1 VRATGACVDS
11 GAEGEPGQVDE
22 DRLTGWIHP
31 AARGDRRVDSRDE
44 RRGGGVGLDEQS
56 DPGSGLLVTL
66 SAARGQHTLQCLIRG
81 VGDRDMRLVA
91 RGHRCNIWCNV
102 AWQAQGLGQDFSRVA
117 LVPPQAFEIDTLH
130 LRYGKSTPTD
140 VVGPL
145 TESGNA
151 ATQPRNAPVCGG
163 SLDYSVCGVSQRCN
177 RRRFGHVSS
186 IGAWLFGLHRT
197 TELATMGLV
206 TQEANR
212 SVPNLA
218 QVAKA
223 LADQRRAELALT
235 LIDGRAWTP
244 TELATHHGWPR
255 SSTTEH
261 LNVLIGA
268 GLIGETRQGK
278 HRYVRLSDAEVAE
291 TIERLAAL
299 APTSRSV
306 DRSLRAQHRNQ
317 RLRAARTCYTHLAG
331 QLGVQL
337 RDGLVRTGVVSTANG
352 YTLSPG
358 GPSWF
363 DDLGYPLRRRGAA
376 DRRAMIRPCLDWT
389 ERVDHLGGIVADTL
403 CYALTDL
410 GWITRS
416 NSDRAVRISP
426 AGKTELIRL
435 GLL

>member
-1 VRATGACVDS
+1 
-11 GAEGEPGQVDE
+11 
-22 DRLTGWIHP
+22 
-31 AARGDRRVDSRDE
+31 
-44 RRGGGVGLDEQS
+44 
-56 DPGSGLLVTL
+56 
-66 SAARGQHTLQCLIRG
+66 
-81 VGDRDMRLVA
+81 
-91 RGHRCNIWCNV
+91 
-102 AWQAQGLGQDFSRVA
+102 
-117 LVPPQAFEIDTLH
+117 
-130 LRYGKSTPTD
+130 
-140 VVGPL
+140 
-145 TESGNA
+145 
-151 ATQPRNAPVCGG
+151 
-163 SLDYSVCGVSQRCN
+163 
-177 RRRFGHVSS
+177 
-186 IGAWLFGLHRT
+186 
-197 TELATMGLV
+197 V

-306 DRSLRAQHRNQ
+306 DRSLRAQHRDQ

-337 RDGLVRTGVVSTANG
+337 RRGVVQ
-352 YTLSPG
+352 PG
-358 GPSWF
+358 P
-363 DDLGYPLRRRGAA
+363 P
-376 DRRAMIRPCLDWT
+376 P
-389 ERVDHLGGIVADTL
+389 
-403 CYALTDL
+403 
-410 GWITRS
+410 
-416 NSDRAVRISP
+416 
-426 AGKTELIRL
+426 
-435 GLL
+435 